1 MKTSAPMNRF
11 SFLFLTL
18 FLLAALPLQAQDGR
32 ALHGRILDDL
42 SGQGVPMATVIVTG
56 TQYGTAADLDG
67 HFELVLRPEHHMLRI
82 SAIGYGSEIVHITDE
97 MRNGGTLTVRLE
109 PSVISVDEV
118 VVAGDR
124 SRIDDPSASPHNQ
137 NATEDL
143 LDRVPGADFIQRANF
158 AWEPVIRGMNGSQV
172 GLVIDGMKVVG
183 ACIDRMDP
191 TSAYV
196 EVENLERLELTKG
209 GFDLNTGSQ
218 IGGTVNLMT
227 EKPTFDEPFYLSTEA
242 GFESASTL
250 RRGRVVG
257 GMARGKT
264 SVRASWSYRIADD
277 FTPGGHDAIKNSGYE
292 KNNAKVD
299 VTRKLNHAH
308 RLTGSFL
315 MDNAWGVGYPVLLMD
330 ATLAKARIGSLTHN
344 WEGHGGGSALK
355 EIETR
360 IYYNTVNHWMD
371 DYKRDVFDRPVM
383 RGMYMPMYGKT
394 ETAGLI
400 SRWGFHFGP
409 SRMNLTADLYQ
420 TNSFGDMWMFST
432 FENIQ
437 DMYLLNLGDV
447 RVRHGAVA
455 ADWSTPLTE
464 RLVGRLNLRW
474 DYSPRDVLRPEARSI
489 LEGRWGEGDLARTY
503 SFGNAS
509 ATLEYALNPITRVRL
524 SLADV
529 ARLPSHVEN
538 YGHYV
543 YNYVD
548 GFFYTGNPNLKPE
561 RSRQMEI
568 GLERWT
574 SRYGLSASVYGN
586 WINDYIV
593 GLADDGLSANE
604 IYRFRVYRNASSA
617 TLVGFELSGVFDLT
631 RGFSVAGTSAYTRG
645 QNHELDEPMYLIPP
659 LSAQLSLRFDQP
671 SYWAEIESRMAMP
684 QNRVATQVSNEDVT
698 DGYFVVNL
706 RGSVSFSEQTALRA
720 GIDNLFDTF
729 YHEHLSFGNLP
740 NEGRNVYLS
749 VSWSL

>member
-1 MKTSAPMNRF
+1 MPMHPMNRI
-11 SFLFLTL
+11 L
-18 FLLAALPLQAQDGR
+18 FLLLALTWVLPASAQDGR
-32 ALHGRILDDL
+32 PLRGIVLDEM
-42 SGQGVPMATVIVTG
+42 SGQPIPMANIIVTG
-56 TQYGTAADLDG
+56 TQYGTAADFDG
-67 HFELVLRPEHHMLRI
+67 QFELVLLPEHHMLRI
-82 SAIGYGSEIVHITDE
+82 SAIGYGSVVLHITAA
-97 MRNGGTLTVRLE
+97 MREGGAITVKLE
-109 PSVISVDEV
+109 PSVISVNEV

-124 SRIDDPSASPHNQ
+124 ALLDDPSASPHNQ

-218 IGGTVNLMT
+218 IGGSINLMT
-227 EKPTFDEPFYLSTEA
+227 ERPSFDEAFHLTSEA
-242 GFESASTL
+242 GFESASML

-257 GMARGKT
+257 GMARGNT

-277 FTPGGHDAIKNSGYE
+277 FRPGGQDAIAHSGYQ

-299 VTRKLNHAH
+299 VTQRLTHAH
-308 RLTGSFL
+308 ALTGSFL

-330 ATLAKARIGSLTHN
+330 ATLAKARIGSLTHT
-344 WEGHGGGSALK
+344 WERHMTTSALK
-355 EIETR
+355 EVETR
-360 IYYNTVNHWMD
+360 VYYNTVNHWMD

-400 SRWGFHFGP
+400 SKWGFHFGP

-420 TNSFGDMWMFST
+420 TDSFGDMWMFST

-437 DMYLLNLGDV
+437 DMYLLNLGDI
-447 RVRHGAVA
+447 RVRHGALA
-455 ADWSTPLTE
+455 ADWSMPLADQ
-464 RLVGRLNLRW
+464 LVGRLNLRW
-474 DYSPRDVLRPEARSI
+474 DLSTRDVHRDEARAI
-489 LEGRWGEGDLARTY
+489 LSGRWGDDNLARTY
-503 SFGNAS
+503 AFGNAS

-524 SLADV
+524 SLAHV

-561 RSRQMEI
+561 RSNQVEI

-574 SRYGLSASVYGN
+574 SRYGLSASIFGN
-586 WINDYIV
+586 RITDYIV

-604 IYRFRVYRNASSA
+604 IYRFRVYRNASLAS
-617 TLVGFELSGVFDLT
+617 LVGFELSGVADIAG
-631 RGFSVAGTSAYTRG
+631 GFSVAATTAYTRG

-659 LSAQLSLRFDQP
+659 MSAMLALRFDRP
-671 SYWAEIESRMAMP
+671 TYWAELESRMAMP
-684 QNRVATQVSNEDVT
+684 QNRVARQVSNEDVT
-698 DGYFVVNL
+698 DGYFVLNL
-706 RGSVSFSEQTALRA
+706 RGSYAFSERVSLRA
-720 GIDNLFDTF
+720 GIDNLLDTF

-740 NEGRNVYLS
+740 SEGRNVYLS
-749 VSWSL
+749 ASWSL